1 MNRKECIDDLN
12 YIRKAFMNGSMYQY
26 DAIIFIIDTLT
37 EYLKG
42 DKIQGAES
50 GETV

>member
-1 MNRKECIDDLN
+1 MNREECIDDLN
-12 YIRKAFMNGSMYQY
+12 YTQKALTEGTLTLY

-42 DKIQGAES
+42 DKIQGVER
-50 GETV
+50 GEKV